1 VNSSSQLPVPGSQL
15 LEAEVESFILSG
27 VAGADHAAATKS
39 NELTFRDIS
48 ELRLQGVLPMR
59 TTRLAILFL
68 VAVCG
73 IAVAQAKRDTFA
85 AQMQK
90 IRETWVQEFNAGHG
104 DKVAAFYAPE
114 AVLMRWDGTVHGHDS
129 ILAEMQRSIS
139 GGAHDY
145 VVHSL
150 RTDHSGDLGYDTGA
164 YNVTLRDRV
173 IEGNYVIVVRKMK
186 GRWLIVAHSSVPNP
200 AERP

>member
-1 VNSSSQLPVPGSQL
+1 M
-15 LEAEVESFILSG
+15 ILSVCRHGRALVLLVTTVLCG
-27 VAGADHAAATKS
+27 VVGAQ
-39 NELTFRDIS
+39 N
-48 ELRLQGVLPMR
+48 
-59 TTRLAILFL
+59 
-68 VAVCG
+68 
-73 IAVAQAKRDTFA
+73 KRDNFA
-85 AQMQK
+85 AEMQK
-90 IRETWVQEFNAGHG
+90 IRETWVQEFNAGHA

-129 ILAEMQRSIS
+129 ILAEMQRSIT

-164 YNVTLRDRV
+164 YNVSLRDRLV
-173 IEGNYVIVVRKMK
+173 EGNYVIVVRRIK

-200 AERP
+200 REAP

>member
-1 VNSSSQLPVPGSQL
+1 MRNYARVTAFVL
-15 LEAEVESFILSG
+15 LALLCRPSNAQGKPDNF
-27 VAGADHAAATKS
+27 AG
-39 NELTFRDIS
+39 
-48 ELRLQGVLPMR
+48 
-59 TTRLAILFL
+59 
-68 VAVCG
+68 
-73 IAVAQAKRDTFA
+73 
-85 AQMQK
+85 QMQK
-90 IRETWVQEFNAGHG
+90 IRESWVQEFNAGHA
-104 DKVAAFYAPE
+104 DKVADFYAPE

-139 GGAHDY
+139 AGAHDY

-173 IEGNYVIVVRKMK
+173 VEGNYVIVVKRIR

-200 AERP
+200 REAP

>member
-1 VNSSSQLPVPGSQL
+1 MLQRRKPRLHRALVLIL
-15 LEAEVESFILSG
+15 LSG
-27 VAGADHAAATKS
+27 LAFAQSKS
-39 NELTFRDIS
+39 
-48 ELRLQGVLPMR
+48 
-59 TTRLAILFL
+59 
-68 VAVCG
+68 
-73 IAVAQAKRDTFA
+73 AQRSKGDDFA

-90 IRETWVQEFNAGHG
+90 IRESWVQEFNAGHAN
-104 DKVAAFYAPE
+104 KVAAFYAPE

-139 GGAHDY
+139 AGAHDY

-173 IEGNYVIVVRKMK
+173 VEGNYVIVVKRIR

-200 AERP
+200 REAP

>member
-1 VNSSSQLPVPGSQL
+1 M
-15 LEAEVESFILSG
+15 ILSVCRHGRALVLLVTTILCG
-27 VAGADHAAATKS
+27 VVGAQS
-39 NELTFRDIS
+39 
-48 ELRLQGVLPMR
+48 
-59 TTRLAILFL
+59 
-68 VAVCG
+68 
-73 IAVAQAKRDTFA
+73 KRDNFA
-85 AQMQK
+85 AEMQK
-90 IRETWVQEFNAGHG
+90 IRETWVQEFNAGHA

-129 ILAEMQRSIS
+129 ILAEMQRSIT

-164 YNVTLRDRV
+164 YNVSLRDRLV
-173 IEGNYVIVVRKMK
+173 EGNYVIVVRRIK

-200 AERP
+200 REAP

>member
-1 VNSSSQLPVPGSQL
+1 MRNY
-15 LEAEVESFILSG
+15 AR
-27 VAGADHAAATKS
+27 
-39 NELTFRDIS
+39 LT
-48 ELRLQGVLPMR
+48 M
-59 TTRLAILFL
+59 LFL
-68 VAVCG
+68 V
-73 IAVAQAKRDTFA
+73 VALCRMSSAQSADSFA
-85 AQMQK
+85 PQIQK
-90 IRETWVQEFNAGHG
+90 IRDTWVREFNAGHA

-129 ILAEMQRSIS
+129 ILAEMQRSIT
-139 GGAHDY
+139 GGAHNY

-173 IEGNYVIVVRKMK
+173 VEGNYVIVVRKMR

-200 AERP
+200 REAP